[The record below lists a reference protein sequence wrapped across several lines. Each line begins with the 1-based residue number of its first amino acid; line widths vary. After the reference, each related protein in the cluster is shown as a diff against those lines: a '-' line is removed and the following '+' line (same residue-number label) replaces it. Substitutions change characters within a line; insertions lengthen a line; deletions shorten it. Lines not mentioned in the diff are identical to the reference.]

1 MRFIET
7 IRRRYFPIR
16 GRGMPGRPLPPAML
30 TRLLRQVGQTQARE
44 IACDEAYRFMDRFA
58 ESVTRGE
65 EAGRFMPLVQQ
76 HLDHCPDCREEFDA
90 LLRALDAGSA

>member
-1 MRFIET
+1 MQFIET
-7 IRRRYFPIR
+7 IQRRYFLIR

-58 ESVTRGE
+58 ERVARGE
-65 EAGRFMPLVQQ
+65 DTARFMPQVQQ
-76 HLDHCPDCREEFDA
+76 HLDRCPDCREEFDA
-90 LLRALDAGSA
+90 LLRALDTRPA